1 MAKYAPM
8 TRLELEELVE
18 KVEYLGDIDTRA
30 VDDMSFLFH
39 KSKRK
44 DFNGI
49 ETWDTSRV
57 KNMNFMFS
65 EVKYFNSNISA
76 WDVSNVESMIRMF
89 GQAKSFNQ
97 PLGAWDVSNV
107 KNMEQMFY
115 KAERFNQPLD
125 TWDLRSI
132 KSVSAMF
139 CHAKS
144 FSQNLDSWKIG
155 KRVVDSLAFK
165 GCKTSP
171 KWYKNT

>member
-1 MAKYAPM
+1 MAKHVPA
-8 TRLELEELVE
+8 TKIKLEELVE
-18 KVEYLGDIDTRA
+18 KVEYLGDIDVSA
-30 VDDMSFLFH
+30 IDDMSFLFH

-44 DFNGI
+44 TFYGI

-57 KNMNFMFS
+57 RNMNFMFS
-65 EVKYFNSNISA
+65 EARFFNHHIFA
-76 WDVSNVESMIRMF
+76 WDVSNVETMIGMF
-89 GQAKSFNQ
+89 ERAVRFNQ
-97 PLGAWDVSNV
+97 PLGAWNVSNV

-125 TWDLRSI
+125 AWDLKSI
-132 KSVSAMF
+132 KSISAMF

-165 GCKTSP
+165 GCKISP
-171 KWYKNT
+171 KWYKND